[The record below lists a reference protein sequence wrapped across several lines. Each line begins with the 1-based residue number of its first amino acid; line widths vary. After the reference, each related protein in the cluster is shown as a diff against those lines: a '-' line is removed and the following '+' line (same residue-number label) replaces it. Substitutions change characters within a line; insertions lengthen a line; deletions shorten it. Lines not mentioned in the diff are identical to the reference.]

1 MSNAQSGVPANGKP
15 RLLLVD
21 DNENHCWALMRAFDR
36 RGYDVKVAHSVP
48 AACGLLEDWY
58 PEYAV
63 LDLRMPG
70 PTGLTLIPRLKA
82 AFHDV
87 RIVMLTGYASIA
99 TAVEAIKL
107 GATQY
112 LVKPVDAHTVEAAF
126 QRGGGN
132 PTVPSS
138 EELLSVDRLEWEY
151 IQRVLADQ
159 NGNVSATARALNM
172 HRKTLQRKLNK
183 YPASR

>member
-1 MSNAQSGVPANGKP
+1 MNSPADGKP
-15 RLLLVD
+15 KLLLVD
-21 DNENHCWALMRAFDR
+21 DNENHCWALERAFEK
-36 RGYDVKVAHSVP
+36 RGYAVKAANSAP
-48 AACGLLEDWY
+48 AACHLLEDWY
-58 PEYAV
+58 PDYAV

-82 AFHDV
+82 ASPGV

-126 QRGGGN
+126 QHDAADT
-132 PTVPSS
+132 TVPSS
-138 EELLSVDRLEWEY
+138 DSLLSVDRLEWEY
-151 IQRVLADQ
+151 IQRVLAEQ

-183 YPASR
+183 HPTSR